1 MQTKNEQTCLDTS
14 LILVKWQPS
23 NDIILEESMN
33 TATIDN
39 QLADLRGKA
48 MKLESEVQ
56 KVIVG
61 QNKAIRLM
69 NIAIFARGHVL
80 LEGGVGV
87 GKTTLLQAITRGI
100 GGAYERIEGT
110 VDLMPND
117 LIYDTYLG
125 EGGRPQID
133 EGPLLRSG
141 KDLSIFF
148 FNEINRARPQVHALM
163 LRVMAEGHINAFKK
177 EYRFPHMLVFA
188 DRNQVEKNETFEIPA
203 AARDRFMME
212 IAIDIPDD
220 PAIRKSLI
228 FNTKFQHAEKLTK
241 SVESDILQY
250 DQLNDFSDVLQDHI
264 KSSDAIENY
273 ALDLWTATQD
283 PSKFDIKLDSVDVD
297 RLIQAGASPRGMG
310 MLLKAARVHAWL
322 MDRDSLYPEDIHAV
336 FHEIIA
342 HRLAFNSMYES
353 RRTLLAR
360 ELSDKIL
367 DQVHA
372 PKKA

>member
-1 MQTKNEQTCLDTS
+1 
-14 LILVKWQPS
+14 
-23 NDIILEESMN
+23 MN

-39 QLADLRGKA
+39 QLADWRSKA
-48 MKLESEVQ
+48 IKLESEVQ

-61 QNKAIRLM
+61 QDKAIRLM

-125 EGGRPQID
+125 EDGRPKID

-141 KDLSIFF
+141 ENLSVFF

-163 LRVMAEGHINAFKK
+163 LRVMAERHISAFKK
-177 EYRFPHMLVFA
+177 EYRFPNMLVFA

-212 IAIDIPDD
+212 IPIEIPEDRAIQ
-220 PAIRKSLI
+220 KSLV
-228 FNTKFQHAEKLTK
+228 FNTKFQHAERLTQT
-241 SVESDILQY
+241 VESDILQY
-250 DQLNDFSDVLQDHI
+250 DQLNGFSDLLQDHI
-264 KSSDAIENY
+264 KSSDVIEDY
-273 ALDLWTATQD
+273 ALDLWEATRN
-283 PSKFDIKLDSVDVD
+283 PSKFNIKLDSVDVN

-310 MLLKAARVHAWL
+310 MLLKAARVHAWF
-322 MDRDSLYPEDIHAV
+322 MERDSLYPEDIHAV
-336 FHEIIA
+336 FHEIIS

-353 RRTLLAR
+353 RRTILAR
-360 ELSDKIL
+360 ELSDQIL
-367 DQVHA
+367 SQVHA